1 MIRFLKF
8 AAALSL
14 LVGISA
20 TTANAQPPDFV
31 SLVDKVSPAVVNIEA
46 TRTAEAAMRQ
56 RGQQQPDEEE
66 IPEIFRRFFGQP
78 GSPGF
83 RMPQPRDRTSMG
95 SGFIISADGYVLTNH
110 HVIDG
115 ADEVVVRL
123 ADRRELD
130 AEVVGSDAR
139 SDVAVLKVKGS
150 GLPTV
155 DLGDSRTLKP
165 GQWVVAIGSPFGFDH
180 SVTAGIVSAVG
191 RASRM
196 QDQQY
201 VPFIQT
207 DVPINRGNSGGPLF
221 NTDGQVV
228 GINSQIFSNTGG
240 FMGVSFSIPIEVAMN
255 SADQLKTKGRV
266 SRGQIGV
273 NIQDVDRDQAE
284 ALGLARPGGALV
296 FGIVDGSAGEKA
308 GLQVQDVILEFNGHE
323 IARASDLPPLVGN
336 TAPGSKVQLKVFRD
350 GKPRNVTLTL
360 GELQDDATADDS
372 GDDEGDK
379 GDAVLGLG
387 IEALTADQRDELG
400 LDDGE
405 GVLITDVISSAA
417 RRADLQPGDVI
428 QMIGKVRVGTVAG
441 FKAEA
446 AKATPGKP
454 LMLLI
459 RRGEASF
466 FTAIT
471 PPEDG
476 E

>member
-8 AAALSL
+8 AAAVSL
-14 LVGISA
+14 FAGIGLN
-20 TTANAQPPDFV
+20 TAVAQPPDFV
-31 SLVDKVSPAVVNIEA
+31 SLVEKVSPAVVNIEA

-78 GSPGF
+78 GGPGF

-123 ADRRELD
+123 ADRREFD
-130 AEVVGSDAR
+130 AEVVGSDPL

-150 GLPTV
+150 SLPTV
-155 DLGDSRTLKP
+155 DLGDSRNLKP

-255 SADQLKTKGRV
+255 SADQLKTKGKV

-296 FGIVDGSAGEKA
+296 SNIVEGSAAEKG
-308 GLQVQDVILEFNGHE
+308 GLKVGDVILEFNGRE
-323 IARASDLPPLVGN
+323 IARSSELPPLVGA
-336 TAPGSKVQLKVFRD
+336 TAPGSKVQLRIFRD

-360 GELQDDATADDS
+360 GELEADS
-372 GDDEGDK
+372 IAGN
-379 GDAVLGLG
+379 GDASDVEDGDAILGIG
-387 IEALTADQRDELG
+387 IEALTAEQRDELG

-405 GVLITDVISSAA
+405 GVLVTGVESSAA
-417 RRADLQPGDVI
+417 RRANLQPGDVI
-428 QMIGKVRVGTVAG
+428 LMIGKTRVGSVAA
-441 FKAEA
+441 FREEA
-446 AKATPGKP
+446 ARATPGKP
-454 LMLLI
+454 LMLLV

-471 PPEDG
+471 PPEDD